1 MIPQSQET
9 GCKGEKAGWSQVAR
23 DKICN
28 LQENWGNGFS
38 EFAKP
43 LKPTLDIQETKA
55 PANLVGR
62 LLQSSPRS
70 PSGLLPSGGSP

>member
-28 LQENWGNGFS
+28 LQENGEMAFLS
-38 EFAKP
+38 
-43 LKPTLDIQETKA
+43 
-55 PANLVGR
+55 
-62 LLQSSPRS
+62 
-70 PSGLLPSGGSP
+70 LPNP